1 MDIIDLRKHKQL
13 SYDYCREEVP
23 DRRGFFMH
31 LHTQMEVYYLVE
43 GNVEYHVENHVYL
56 PKAGDVM
63 IMRAG
68 ELHTSQIEAEH
79 EGKYERY
86 NLRFSPELLK
96 ESLNSRLLM
105 PFINRPNGVCNL
117 YPADEISSDFIRSCF
132 QRMFDIKNDDGGVR
146 ATSYLIPIL
155 QEIYDAWCRREKA
168 EENPHDSLASE
179 IISYIN
185 QHLSTLRSPQ
195 ELTEVFYLSQ
205 SQIYR
210 AFREYTG
217 TSVWNYVRT
226 KRLITA
232 RERMQNG
239 EHPIKAASNCGFS
252 DYSTFYRAYKRQFGC
267 APQED
272 YRSASR

>member
-1 MDIIDLRKHKQL
+1 MDIVDLRKHEHL
-13 SYDYCREEVP
+13 SYDYCCEEKP

-31 LHTQMEVYYLVE
+31 LHTQMEVYYLVA
-43 GNVEYHVENHVYL
+43 GNVEYHVENHIYL

-63 IMRAG
+63 IMRPG
-68 ELHTSQIEAEH
+68 ELHTSQVELNH
-79 EGKYERY
+79 GGPYERY

-105 PFINRPNGVCNL
+105 PFLNRPTGVFNH
-117 YPADEISSDFIRSCF
+117 YPAEEIASDYIRTCF
-132 QRMFDIKNDDGGVR
+132 QRMLAHKTGDSEGR
-146 ATSYLIPIL
+146 AVSYLIPIL
-155 QEIYDAWCRREKA
+155 QEIYDVWVTREKK
-168 EENPHDSLASE
+168 EETSQNSLVSE

-185 QHLSTLRSPQ
+185 QHLATMRSPQ

-217 TSVWNYVRT
+217 TSVWDYVRT

-232 RERMQNG
+232 REQMQNG
-239 EHPIKAASNCGFS
+239 ELPTRAATACGFH
-252 DYSTFYRAYKRQFGC
+252 DYSTFYRAYMRQFGC
-267 APQED
+267 RPQDD
-272 YRSASR
+272 YRG